1 MVAPD
6 EIQKIHDFS
15 ARFFIDLQ
23 LLVAVVQ
30 GIQKYGIV
38 FIEKLRNFY
47 VLITEQLVLLRE
59 DLELIVLL

>member
-6 EIQKIHDFS
+6 EIQKVHDFS

-59 DLELIVLL
+59 DLELIILL